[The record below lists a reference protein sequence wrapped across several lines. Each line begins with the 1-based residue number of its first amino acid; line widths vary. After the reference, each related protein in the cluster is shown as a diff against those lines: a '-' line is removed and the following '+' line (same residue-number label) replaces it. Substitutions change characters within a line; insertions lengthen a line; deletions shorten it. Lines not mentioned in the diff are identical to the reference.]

1 MITIINVVIFTLKKM
16 WTWKELKCAYLPRVY
31 LEFPFQGQ
39 PAEHFRAFPSR
50 IFFFWDG
57 LFLLYGCD
65 TTVVWQCILVFFLFT
80 RADECAGPVDSVT
93 LPGGMWIS
101 TVFLRGQ
108 SGNAQENPCDSAQSL
123 MEQFYK

>member
-1 MITIINVVIFTLKKM
+1 M

-39 PAEHFRAFPSR
+39 PAEHFRAFPSK

-80 RADECAGPVDSVT
+80 
-93 LPGGMWIS
+93 
-101 TVFLRGQ
+101 
-108 SGNAQENPCDSAQSL
+108 NK
-123 MEQFYK
+123 FYKCFSILLQIPSKPVLTNV